1 MAKMIGPRKI
11 HRYGNEFKA
20 MAVKLSQFMETQL
33 VGYQN
38 APVAFEI

>member
-20 MAVKLSQFMETQL
+20 MAVKLSRFMETQL